1 MSVLIGAQN
10 EDEGPAD
17 ILDDDL
23 QQQLNEMAD
32 YNSDKEG
39 QEKPSTSQADAGMF
53 VNRHGSIVAQY
64 SVAALPCHVSVHDQ
78 SKQKNWQQAVV

>member
-1 MSVLIGAQN
+1 MVNGVQN

-32 YNSDKEG
+32 YNSDEE
-39 QEKPSTSQADAGMF
+39 EKQQPSTSQADAGKHASMLLCLL
-53 VNRHGSIVAQY
+53 AQLCF
-64 SVAALPCHVSVHDQ
+64 AA
-78 SKQKNWQQAVV
+78 